1 MGKKLRICN
10 GISCKKA
17 GSDKLIKEWA
27 KELKIKYKIKT
38 CDCLGICK
46 SAYAVKFKGKT
57 HSCVSKS
64 GLSKF
69 ISKS

>member
-10 GISCKKA
+10 GSSCKKA
-17 GSDKLIKEWA
+17 GSVKLIKKWA
-27 KELKIKYKIKT
+27 KELKIKYKTKS
-38 CDCLGICK
+38 CDCLGMCK
-46 SAYAVKFKGKT
+46 SGYAVKFKGKT

-69 ISKS
+69 ISNS